1 MSAAD
6 RPRRWSFWTL
16 LIWSGVQWLLIIFLV
31 PETYHPVLLKKKA
44 HKLRAKTGEDGW
56 HSPIEKLN
64 RSIPMVN
71 LRLRHDCEMG
81 GKLTQVQ
88 TIAASLTRPF
98 ILLTLEPMCLSLCV
112 YSALVGDVHYLSRS
126 ILNLSLQL
134 LGILYLFF
142 GAFAVI
148 FENNH
153 GFSLYQVGLSF
164 LGIGVGMLTAM
175 CTSPLW
181 QWNYSRLVE
190 KRKNE
195 GGILPET
202 EPEFQLPQ

>member
-1 MSAAD
+1 
-6 RPRRWSFWTL
+6 L
-16 LIWSGVQWLLIIFLV
+16 
-31 PETYHPVLLKKKA
+31 
-44 HKLRAKTGEDGW
+44 
-56 HSPIEKLN
+56 
-64 RSIPMVN
+64 
-71 LRLRHDCEMG
+71 
-81 GKLTQVQ
+81 
-88 TIAASLTRPF
+88 
-98 ILLTLEPMCLSLCV
+98 
-112 YSALVGDVHYLSRS
+112 
-126 ILNLSLQL
+126 LQL

-175 CTSPLW
+175 FMSPLW

-195 GGILPET
+195 GGNLSET
-202 EPEFQLPQ
+202 EPEFQLPP